1 MQKTDSSRPA
11 ISVVICTYN
20 RAALLANGLQTL
32 CEQTLAKSHYE
43 VIVIDNNSKD
53 ETGAVTEDFCRRYPN
68 IRYFFESQQGLSH
81 ARNRGWREAQAA
93 YVAYIDDE
101 CKVPPQW
108 LTIAKQI
115 IDRLSPAVFGGPYYG
130 YHNTLPPRWWKES
143 YEAFEHSD
151 TARALSEGEYVRG
164 GNLFIQRRLLE
175 SMGGFEVTLGMSG
188 NKLGY
193 GEESHFQRRVR
204 ATLPNELIYYDPNLY
219 TYHLVRPEKMTWR
232 YILTSRFGSG
242 RHIYSVFWENTP
254 QTDRLPH
261 LKLLGQAVYI
271 FLRFFAGFFIGVLRR
286 DRKRYP
292 YLQNYW
298 YENTF
303 EHVQSLGLIYERYIH
318 CSCTDTNV
326 L

>member
-1 MQKTDSSRPA
+1 MIRSDSSGPA

-20 RAALLANGLQTL
+20 RAELLANGLQSL
-32 CEQTLAKSHYE
+32 CEQTLAMSHYE
-43 VIVIDNNSKD
+43 VIVIDNNSND
-53 ETGAVTEDFCRRYPN
+53 NTRAVTEKFCQQYRN
-68 IRYFFESQQGLSH
+68 IRYFFETQQGLSH
-81 ARNRGWREAQAA
+81 ARNRGWREAKAD

-101 CKVPPQW
+101 CKVPSQW

-130 YHNTLPPRWWKES
+130 YYNTLPPRWWKES

-193 GEESHFQRRVR
+193 GEESHFQRCVR

-219 TYHLVRPEKMTWR
+219 TYHLVRPEKTTWR
-232 YILTSRFGSG
+232 HILSSRFSSG
-242 RHIYSVFWENTP
+242 RHSYTVFWDNTP
-254 QTDRLPH
+254 RNNRQPH
-261 LKLLGQAVYI
+261 LQLMIQAVLI
-271 FLRFFAGFFIGVLRR
+271 FLRLFADLSIGVLGR

-292 YLQNYW
+292 YLQNY
-298 YENTF
+298 
-303 EHVQSLGLIYERYIH
+303 
-318 CSCTDTNV
+318 NV
-326 L
+326 